1 MDNRPEIINTGGRLY
16 VPGPGRPPYAP
27 PLERAVDASTEELP
41 QLTPFS
47 RIGGAPAVDRLV
59 EAFYARIGSL
69 PEARTVRAMHSPDL
83 TETKDV
89 LKRYLGE
96 WMGGP
101 PLYSRE
107 RGHPRLR
114 MRHLGFK
121 IDEPERDAW
130 LLCMRGALDEVV
142 ADTALR
148 DELYQAFFKLADWMR
163 NQPSSPHDHH

>member
-1 MDNRPEIINTGGRLY
+1 MDAT
-16 VPGPGRPPYAP
+16 
-27 PLERAVDASTEELP
+27 TEELT
-41 QLTPFS
+41 QFTHFS
-47 RIGGAPAVDRLV
+47 RIGGAPAVGRLV
-59 EAFYARIGSL
+59 EAFYARVDTL
-69 PEARTVRAMHSPDL
+69 PDARTIRAMHAPDL

-121 IDEPERDAW
+121 IGEPERDAW
-130 LLCMRGALDEVV
+130 LTCMRGALDEVV
-142 ADTALR
+142 SDPALR
-148 DELYQAFFKLADWMR
+148 EELFQAFSKLADWMR
-163 NQPSSPHDHH
+163 NQPGNPHDSRHR

>member
-1 MDNRPEIINTGGRLY
+1 MDAII
-16 VPGPGRPPYAP
+16 
-27 PLERAVDASTEELP
+27 DELT
-41 QLTPFS
+41 QLTHFS

-59 EAFYARIGSL
+59 EAFYARVDTL
-69 PEARTVRAMHSPDL
+69 PEARTIRAMHAPDL

-114 MRHLGFK
+114 KRHLGFK
-121 IDEPERDAW
+121 IGEPERDAW
-130 LLCMRGALDEVV
+130 LLCMGGALDEVV
-142 ADTALR
+142 SDPTLR
-148 DELYQAFFKLADWMR
+148 EELFQAFFKLADWMR
-163 NQPSSPHDHH
+163 NQPENSHSRHLR